1 MYPVVGNASARFESA
16 LGATRASWLFRKAL
30 RDDVGLCLAIVTAGE
45 RRRGVEIIRHRGG
58 MPQAARVENSL
69 DRVSRE
75 LGRNNLPLDGE
86 VGQLCGRLR
95 MARMEDALAW
105 LIAALSS

>member
-1 MYPVVGNASARFESA
+1 
-16 LGATRASWLFRKAL
+16 
-30 RDDVGLCLAIVTAGE
+30 
-45 RRRGVEIIRHRGG
+45 

-86 VGQLCGRLR
+86 VGQLCRRLR